1 MGFIILL
8 ILSTL
13 SIAGS
18 AAFFSVVGL
27 ARVFSGAF
35 WSIIAMGSSLEAGKL
50 VGASYLYRHWK
61 EMNKA
66 MRAYL
71 LGAVVVLM
79 GITSM
84 GIFGYL
90 SSAFQSNVLPYQ
102 QQQQQI
108 TLLESDKAEAE
119 KLKTER
125 MTREE
130 EINKQIA
137 NLPDNFVRGRNSLMA
152 SNKEEL
158 EQIRT
163 DVSHYT
169 DQIRTDTQQIG
180 VLKAKVLEETAH
192 VGPIIFISQVFGA
205 DVNQATKWLIILLI
219 LVFDPLAVILTVGTN
234 LAIIKYKEEKKA
246 NYEKNWRSKEV
257 LNEEEVMTLEMEQAD
272 AKEDALVEAPKEGE
286 SEFSKAHELFSNP
299 NLTSHEKNVA
309 KTLEETI
316 KRYMQT
322 IGK

>member
-1 MGFIILL
+1 MVFIILL
-8 ILSTL
+8 FLTTL

-18 AAFFSVVGL
+18 AAFFSVLGL

-50 VGASYLYRHWK
+50 IGASYLYRHWK
-61 EMNKA
+61 DMSKA

-71 LGAVVVLM
+71 FASVIILM

-108 TLLESDKAEAE
+108 VLLENDKAEAE

-125 MTREE
+125 LAREE
-130 EINKQIA
+130 QINKQIA

-152 SNKEEL
+152 SNKDEL
-158 EQIRT
+158 DQIRT

-169 DQIRTDTQQIG
+169 DQIRTDTTKIG
-180 VLKAKVLEETAH
+180 DLKAKVLEETAH
-192 VGPIIFISQVFGA
+192 VGPIIFMAQVFGA

-234 LAIIKYKEEKKA
+234 LAILKYKEEKAGK
-246 NYEKNWRSKEV
+246 KEV
-257 LNEEEVMTLEMEQAD
+257 INEVITPEPEQAVVKEEVLD
-272 AKEDALVEAPKEGE
+272 PGVEEPKTQ

-299 NLTSHEKNVA
+299 NLNEHEKNVA

>member
-8 ILSTL
+8 ILTTL

-18 AAFFSVVGL
+18 AAYFSVVGL

-50 VGASYLYRHWK
+50 IGASYLYRHWK
-61 EMNKA
+61 DMSKA

-108 TLLESDKAEAE
+108 TLLETDKAEAE
-119 KLKTER
+119 RLKTER
-125 MTREE
+125 MTREDQ
-130 EINKQIA
+130 INKQIA
-137 NLPDNFVRGRNSLMA
+137 NLPNDFVRGRSRLMA
-152 SNKEEL
+152 ANKEEL

-163 DVSHYT
+163 DVAHYT
-169 DQIRTDTQQIG
+169 EQIRTDSAKIG
-180 VLKAKVLEETAH
+180 ELKAKVLEETAH

-234 LAIIKYKEEKKA
+234 LAILKYKREKKGLTPTKVDV
-246 NYEKNWRSKEV
+246 NTPDPELTPTKVDVTS
-257 LNEEEVMTLEMEQAD
+257 D
-272 AKEDALVEAPKEGE
+272 EGMGAG
-286 SEFSKAHELFSNP
+286 SAFSRAHEMFNNP
-299 NLTSHEKNVA
+299 NLTEHEKNVA

-316 KRYMQT
+316 KLHLKT

>member
-8 ILSTL
+8 VLTTL

-18 AAFFSVVGL
+18 AAFFSVIGL

-50 VGASYLYRHWK
+50 VAASYLYRHWTD
-61 EMNKA
+61 MSKA

-71 LGAVVVLM
+71 FTAVVILM
-79 GITSM
+79 AITSM

-108 TLLESDKAEAE
+108 VLVENDKIEAEHLKAE
-119 KLKTER
+119 R
-125 MTREE
+125 MAREE

-137 NLPDNFVRGRNSLMA
+137 NLPSNFVRGRSKLMDA
-152 SNKEEL
+152 NKDEL
-158 EQIRT
+158 QQIRLDVAHYTEQIQA
-163 DVSHYT
+163 DA
-169 DQIRTDTQQIG
+169 IKLAE
-180 VLKAKVLEETAH
+180 LKSKILEETAH
-192 VGPIIFISQVFGA
+192 VGPIIFIAQVFGA
-205 DVNQATKWLIILLI
+205 DVNQSTKWLIILLI

-234 LAIIKYKEEKKA
+234 LAILKYKNEKKPQPITTQQI
-246 NYEKNWRSKEV
+246 ETIGVVEPQPIPTPIEV
-257 LNEEEVMTLEMEQAD
+257 KSPEPDNTTT
-272 AKEDALVEAPKEGE
+272 VESA
-286 SEFSKAHELFSNP
+286 FSKAHEIFSNP
-299 NLTSHEKNVA
+299 NLTEHEKGVA

-316 KRYMQT
+316 KRYMQVL
-322 IGK
+322 GK

>member
-8 ILSTL
+8 ILTTL

-18 AAFFSVVGL
+18 AAYFSVVGL

-35 WSIIAMGSSLEAGKL
+35 WSIIAMGCSLEAGKL

-61 EMNKA
+61 DMSKV

-108 TLLESDKAEAE
+108 VQLENDKSEAE
-119 KLKTER
+119 RLKTER

-137 NLPDNFVRGRNSLMA
+137 NLPNNFVRGRSRLMDA
-152 SNKEEL
+152 NKAEL
-158 EQIRT
+158 EQIRS
-163 DVSHYT
+163 DVAHYT

-180 VLKAKVLEETAH
+180 VLKGKVLEETAH

-234 LAIIKYKEEKKA
+234 LAILKYKA
-246 NYEKNWRSKEV
+246 EKNPAP
-257 LNEEEVMTLEMEQAD
+257 EE
-272 AKEDALVEAPKEGE
+272 PKELTVSTTTPVEEPPPVDPTE
-286 SEFSKAHELFSNP
+286 STFSKAHELFSNP
-299 NLTSHEKNVA
+299 NLTEHEKGVA
-309 KTLEETI
+309 RTLEETI
-316 KRYMQT
+316 KRYLQT

>member
-18 AAFFSVVGL
+18 AAYFSVVGL

-61 EMNKA
+61 VMNKA

-71 LGAVVVLM
+71 LGAVIVLM

-119 KLKTER
+119 KLKSER
-125 MTREE
+125 LAREE
-130 EINKQIA
+130 QINKQIA
-137 NLPDNFVRGRNSLMA
+137 NLPDNFVRGRKSLMA

-169 DQIRTDTQQIG
+169 DQIRTDTGKIAE
-180 VLKAKVLEETAH
+180 LKGKVLEETAH

-234 LAIIKYKEEKKA
+234 LAILKYKEEKAGKKPV
-246 NYEKNWRSKEV
+246 EEPV
-257 LNEEEVMTLEMEQAD
+257 LIVEPLPVVEEVIEQ
-272 AKEDALVEAPKEGE
+272 KVEEPVVLPSTPE

-299 NLTSHEKNVA
+299 NLTAHEKEVA
-309 KTLEETI
+309 KTLKETI
-316 KRYMQT
+316 KRYMQL

>member
-8 ILSTL
+8 ILTTL

-18 AAFFSVVGL
+18 AAYFSVVGL

-35 WSIIAMGSSLEAGKL
+35 WSIIAMGTSLEAGKL
-50 VGASYLYRHWK
+50 ITASYLYRHWTDMSK
-61 EMNKA
+61 V

-71 LGAVVVLM
+71 CVAVVVLM

-108 TLLESDKAEAE
+108 TLIEGDKAEAE
-119 KLKTER
+119 RLKSER
-125 MTREE
+125 MAREDQ
-130 EINKQIA
+130 INKQIA
-137 NLPDNFVRGRNSLMA
+137 NLPNDFVRGRSKLMA
-152 SNKEEL
+152 ANKEEL

-163 DVSHYT
+163 DVAHYT
-169 DQIRTDTQQIG
+169 EQIRTDSTKIG
-180 VLKAKVLEETAH
+180 ELKAKVLEETAH

-234 LAIIKYKEEKKA
+234 LAILKYKQQGKPTPEAPEI
-246 NYEKNWRSKEV
+246 
-257 LNEEEVMTLEMEQAD
+257 LEEVKVT
-272 AKEDALVEAPKEGE
+272 EATPEPIATRAGIE
-286 SEFSKAHELFSNP
+286 SAFSKAHELFSNP
-299 NLTSHEKNVA
+299 NLNEHEKNVA

-316 KRYMQT
+316 KLHLNT